1 MNSMVPEVH
10 QGVHILHGDQVN
22 TAAIATITTIRTTH
36 WNIFLAPKANG
47 TITTITRLYTNFRL
61 VNKSHNLHAV
71 TLKNQSI
78 KTKKAPPLRT
88 ELF

>member
-1 MNSMVPEVH
+1 MVPEID
-10 QGVHILHGDQVN
+10 QGIHILHSDQVN
-22 TAAIATITTIRTTH
+22 TAAISSIATIRTTH
-36 WNIFLAPKANG
+36 WNIFFTPKANG
-47 TITTITRLYTNFRL
+47 AITTITRLYTNFRL

-71 TLKNQSI
+71 TLKNQPI